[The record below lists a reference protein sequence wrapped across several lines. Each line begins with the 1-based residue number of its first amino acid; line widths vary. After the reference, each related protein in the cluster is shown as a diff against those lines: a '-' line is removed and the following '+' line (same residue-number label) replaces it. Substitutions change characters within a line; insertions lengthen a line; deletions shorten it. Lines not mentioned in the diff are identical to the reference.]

1 MSRLAGRTR
10 IARKQL
16 VIEAVGLALVALV
29 PCRQVTGPILSA
41 LAMASWRRFAGGAG
55 EGGAGG
61 RAGPPPQ
68 APGPRPGT
76 PGTGP
81 GGAPAPRR
89 VRPAPVSPFHPH
101 GGVSA
106 L

>member
-55 EGGAGG
+55 E
-61 RAGPPPQ
+61 AGPPPRL
-68 APGPRPGT
+68 AGPRRGSSAQAL
-76 PGTGP
+76 
-81 GGAPAPRR
+81 GGAPP
-89 VRPAPVSPFHPH
+89 PAPTAPPRSLPPPAR
-101 GGVSA
+101 GGVGDNPH
-106 L
+106 